1 MNMQALMRQ
10 AQNIQ
15 KEMLKSKDEIDKM
28 EFVGTSSLVTVK
40 MNGKKEVVDVKIDY
54 QDLEKEDFPVL
65 QDMILVAFNNALS
78 QVDKITEE
86 KMGKYT
92 KQMPGLF

>member
-65 QDMILVAFNNALS
+65 QDMILVAFNNALF